1 MPLSL
6 SGVRRIME
14 AMDWGDV
21 VDFVSFGE
29 VGRDQ
34 IDDHDYY
41 ILISPQNVVGNTIMT
56 NLSEMVSKCIRL
68 HVLEFRLVYCY
79 STNGFGIFLELF

>member
-14 AMDWGDV
+14 AMDWGDAIN
-21 VDFVSFGE
+21 FVSFGE
-29 VGRDQ
+29 VGAAQ

-56 NLSEMVSKCIRL
+56 DLTEMVSECI
-68 HVLEFRLVYCY
+68 E
-79 STNGFGIFLELF
+79 SGSSDIPIAP